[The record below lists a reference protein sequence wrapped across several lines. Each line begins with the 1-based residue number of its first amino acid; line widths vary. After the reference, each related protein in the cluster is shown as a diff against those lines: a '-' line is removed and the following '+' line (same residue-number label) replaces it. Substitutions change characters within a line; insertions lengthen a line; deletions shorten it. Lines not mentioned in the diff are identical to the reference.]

1 MNPNSLDFD
10 CFVRFVTLC
19 PMKLRNSLLVG
30 FFTFGCGVTAWGI
43 DMVLA
48 PTPAQA
54 YTARIDV
61 TLDRASN
68 EPYEAIVRRAE
79 NVARAAIQ
87 RGFDQD
93 LLANE
98 VSVVVVGRNGG
109 MASPVVSVW
118 VTRSQWQ
125 ARPDAKRWATY
136 YRGSK
141 ALLGF

>member
-1 MNPNSLDFD
+1 
-10 CFVRFVTLC
+10 
-19 PMKLRNSLLVG
+19 
-30 FFTFGCGVTAWGI
+30 
-43 DMVLA
+43 MVLA